1 MRKILAIVVVAVIF
15 VMQFSSGTMV
25 SAYAPPTYTISL
37 ELNGIYA
44 PARLIVQFRYAQHV
58 SGAVNVST
66 LSGRSLWTSQVSPVS
81 FEFDAKDVDSYEFD
95 LLFDYNSTVEQSLE
109 LSYWSGTLAPNTER
123 YHVNTSSIWIHFRL
137 VVNTEPV
144 IPSKEAIAEQVV
156 LQVKQDLQDYMG
168 EIRNLTDQF
177 TQAIYTMFALIVGS
191 IISSIL
197 ALIVAFYAIRT
208 AHQEGRR

>member
-1 MRKILAIVVVAVIF
+1 MRKILAVLIVAVICAS
-15 VMQFSSGTMV
+15 QFSSGTMV
-25 SAYAPPTYTISL
+25 LASPSTYTISF

-44 PARLIVQFRYAQHV
+44 PARIIVQFRYAQHV

-66 LSGRSLWTSQVSPVS
+66 LSGRSLWTSQVSPVG

-95 LLFDYNSTVEQSLE
+95 LLFDYNSTVEQSIE

-123 YHVNTSSIWIHFRL
+123 YHVAASNVWIHFRL

-144 IPSKEAIAEQVV
+144 IPSKEAIAEAVV

-168 EIRNLTDQF
+168 EIRDLTDQF
-177 TQAIYTMFALIVGS
+177 TQAIYTMMALIVGS

>member
-1 MRKILAIVVVAVIF
+1 MRKILAVLIVAVICAS
-15 VMQFSSGTMV
+15 QFSGALAK
-25 SAYAPPTYTISL
+25 SAPTYTISF

-44 PARLIVQFRYAQHV
+44 PARIIVQFRYAQHV

-66 LSGRSLWTSQVSPVS
+66 LSGRSLWTSQVSPVG

-95 LLFDYNSTVEQSLE
+95 LLFDYNSTVEQSIE

-123 YHVNTSSIWIHFRL
+123 YHVAASNVWIHFRL

-144 IPSKEAIAEQVV
+144 IPSKEAIAEAVV

-168 EIRNLTDQF
+168 EIRDLTDQF
-177 TQAIYTMFALIVGS
+177 TQAIYTMVALIVGS